1 MATSGSVSFDLSIE
15 EIIEDAFERCGGQGR
30 SGYDIKSARRSLN
43 ILLSEWGNRGL
54 HFWEVAN
61 VNMALNQGQN
71 TYRIYKDATARG
83 STTDNPAKDNAGT
96 YIYNA
101 TDVLEVVYRNQVS
114 TPTDVTMTKIDR
126 STYQALA
133 NKESEGTPSQFFI
146 QRFREY
152 TDITVYMTPS
162 SSTNKFLNFYYIKRI
177 QDSGVYSNNPD
188 APYRFLPCMV
198 SGLAFYL
205 SQKVAPDRTQALKL
219 YYEDEL
225 NRALTED
232 GSPTSSYVTPKA
244 YYPSVS

>member
-30 SGYDIKSARRSLN
+30 SGYDLKSARRSLN

>member
-30 SGYDIKSARRSLN
+30 SGYDLKSARRSLN

-71 TYRIYKDATARG
+71 KYRIYKDATARG

-114 TPTDVTMTKIDR
+114 TPTDVTMTKNDR

-162 SSTNKFLNFYYIKRI
+162 SSTNKFLNFYYLKRI
-177 QDSGVYSNNPD
+177 QDSGIYSNNAD

>member
-30 SGYDIKSARRSLN
+30 SGYDLKSARRSLN

-71 TYRIYKDATARG
+71 KYRIYKDATARG

-177 QDSGVYSNNPD
+177 QDSVVYSNNPD

-198 SGLAFYL
+198 
-205 SQKVAPDRTQALKL
+205 
-219 YYEDEL
+219 
-225 NRALTED
+225 
-232 GSPTSSYVTPKA
+232 
-244 YYPSVS
+244 

>member
-1 MATSGSVSFDLSIE
+1 MATSGTVSFDLSIE

-54 HFWEVAN
+54 HFWEVGN

-71 TYRIYKDATARG
+71 LYRIYKDATARN
-83 STTDNPAKDNAGT
+83 SVTTNPAKDNSGV

-146 QRFREY
+146 QRFRDY

-177 QDSGVYSNNPD
+177 QDTGIYANNPD

-198 SGLAFYL
+198 
-205 SQKVAPDRTQALKL
+205 
-219 YYEDEL
+219 
-225 NRALTED
+225 
-232 GSPTSSYVTPKA
+232 
-244 YYPSVS
+244 

>member
-30 SGYDIKSARRSLN
+30 SGYDLKSARRSLN

-188 APYRFLPCMV
+188 AQYRFLPCMV

>member
-30 SGYDIKSARRSLN
+30 SGYDLKSARRSLN

-126 STYQALA
+126 PTYQALA

>member
-1 MATSGSVSFDLSIE
+1 MATSGAVSFDLSIE

-30 SGYDIKSARRSLN
+30 SGYDLKSARRSLN

-71 TYRIYKDATARG
+71 KYRIYKDATARG

>member
-30 SGYDIKSARRSLN
+30 SGYDLKSARRSLN

-71 TYRIYKDATARG
+71 KYRIYKDATARG

-188 APYRFLPCMV
+188 APYRFLQCMV

>member
-1 MATSGSVSFDLSIE
+1 
-15 EIIEDAFERCGGQGR
+15 
-30 SGYDIKSARRSLN
+30 
-43 ILLSEWGNRGL
+43 
-54 HFWEVAN
+54 
-61 VNMALNQGQN
+61 MALNQGQN
-71 TYRIYKDATARG
+71 KYRIYKDATARG

-232 GSPTSSYVTPKA
+232 GSQTSSYVTPKA

>member
-1 MATSGSVSFDLSIE
+1 MATSGTVSFDLSIE

-54 HFWEVAN
+54 HFWEVGN

-71 TYRIYKDATARG
+71 LYRIYKDATARN
-83 STTDNPAKDNAGT
+83 SVTTNPAKDNSGV

>member
-30 SGYDIKSARRSLN
+30 SGYDLKSARRSLN

-71 TYRIYKDATARG
+71 KYRIYKDATARG

-101 TDVLEVVYRNQVS
+101 TDVLEVVYRNQDS

-146 QRFREY
+146 QRFREH

>member
-30 SGYDIKSARRSLN
+30 SGYDLKSARRSLN

-71 TYRIYKDATARG
+71 TYRIYKDATARN
-83 STTDNPAKDNAGT
+83 SVTTNPAKDNSGV

>member
-15 EIIEDAFERCGGQGR
+15 EIIEDAFERCGGQAR
-30 SGYDIKSARRSLN
+30 AGYDLKSARRSLN

-71 TYRIYKDATARG
+71 KYRIYKDATARG

>member
-1 MATSGSVSFDLSIE
+1 MATSGTVSFDLSIE

-71 TYRIYKDATARG
+71 KYRIYKDATARG

-146 QRFREY
+146 QRFRDY

-177 QDSGVYSNNPD
+177 QDTGIYANNPD

-205 SQKVAPDRTQALKL
+205 SQKIAPDRTQALKL

>member
-1 MATSGSVSFDLSIE
+1 MATSGTVSFDLSIE

-30 SGYDIKSARRSLN
+30 SGYDLKSARRSLN

-54 HFWEVAN
+54 HFWEVAT

>member
-1 MATSGSVSFDLSIE
+1 MATSGTVSFDLSIE

-30 SGYDIKSARRSLN
+30 SGYDLKSARRSLN

-71 TYRIYKDATARG
+71 KYRIYKDATARG

>member
-1 MATSGSVSFDLSIE
+1 MATSGTVSFDLSIE

-54 HFWEVAN
+54 HFWEVGN

-71 TYRIYKDATARG
+71 LYRIYKDATARN
-83 STTDNPAKDNAGT
+83 SVTTNPAKDNSGV

-146 QRFREY
+146 QRFRDY

>member
-30 SGYDIKSARRSLN
+30 SGYDLKSASRSLN

-71 TYRIYKDATARG
+71 KYRIYKDATARG

>member
-1 MATSGSVSFDLSIE
+1 
-15 EIIEDAFERCGGQGR
+15 
-30 SGYDIKSARRSLN
+30 
-43 ILLSEWGNRGL
+43 
-54 HFWEVAN
+54 
-61 VNMALNQGQN
+61 
-71 TYRIYKDATARG
+71 
-83 STTDNPAKDNAGT
+83 
-96 YIYNA
+96 
-101 TDVLEVVYRNQVS
+101 
-114 TPTDVTMTKIDR
+114 
-126 STYQALA
+126 
-133 NKESEGTPSQFFI
+133 
-146 QRFREY
+146 
-152 TDITVYMTPS
+152 MTPS

>member
-30 SGYDIKSARRSLN
+30 SGYDLKSARRSLN

-83 STTDNPAKDNAGT
+83 STTDNRAKDNAGT

>member
-30 SGYDIKSARRSLN
+30 SGYDLKSARRSLN

-71 TYRIYKDATARG
+71 KYRIYKDATARG

>member
-71 TYRIYKDATARG
+71 KYRIYKDATARG

>member
-30 SGYDIKSARRSLN
+30 SGYDLKSARRSLN

-146 QRFREY
+146 QRFRDY

>member
-30 SGYDIKSARRSLN
+30 SGYDLKSARRSLN

-244 YYPSVS
+244 YSPSVS

>member
-30 SGYDIKSARRSLN
+30 SGYDLKSARRSLN

-71 TYRIYKDATARG
+71 KYRIYKDATARG

-152 TDITVYMTPS
+152 TDITVYMTPR

>member
-30 SGYDIKSARRSLN
+30 SGYDLKSARRSLN

-71 TYRIYKDATARG
+71 KYRIYKDATARG

-177 QDSGVYSNNPD
+177 QDTGIYANNPD

-198 SGLAFYL
+198 
-205 SQKVAPDRTQALKL
+205 
-219 YYEDEL
+219 
-225 NRALTED
+225 
-232 GSPTSSYVTPKA
+232 
-244 YYPSVS
+244 

>member
-30 SGYDIKSARRSLN
+30 SGYDLKSARRSLN

-71 TYRIYKDATARG
+71 KYRIYKDATARG

-101 TDVLEVVYRNQVS
+101 TDVLEVVYRNQDS

>member
-1 MATSGSVSFDLSIE
+1 MATSGTVSFDLSIE

-30 SGYDIKSARRSLN
+30 SGYDLKSARRSLN

-71 TYRIYKDATARG
+71 KYRIYKDATARG

-205 SQKVAPDRTQALKL
+205 SQKGAPDRTQALKL

>member
-30 SGYDIKSARRSLN
+30 SGYDLKSARRSLN

-232 GSPTSSYVTPKA
+232 GSPTS
-244 YYPSVS
+244 

>member
-15 EIIEDAFERCGGQGR
+15 EIIEDAFERCGSQGR
-30 SGYDIKSARRSLN
+30 SGYDLKSARRSLN

-114 TPTDVTMTKIDR
+114 TPTDVSMTKIDR

>member
-1 MATSGSVSFDLSIE
+1 MATSGTVSFDLSIE

-30 SGYDIKSARRSLN
+30 SGYDLKSARRSLN

-71 TYRIYKDATARG
+71 KYRIYKDATARG
-83 STTDNPAKDNAGT
+83 STTDNPAKDNNGT

-101 TDVLEVVYRNQVS
+101 TDILEVVYRNQVS

-162 SSTNKFLNFYYIKRI
+162 SSTNKFLNFYYLKRI
-177 QDSGVYSNNPD
+177 QDSGIYSNNPD